1 MHGLNPLL
9 GDIDAS
15 SGMILYR
22 KLQIIFPNAFI
33 AAFSLQHTGIQENF
47 MLKNRMDQRI
57 LPIVRECIFVKCPFL
72 IHFFKYFCHYYIPR
86 KIGTFFDGADGI
98 LVIDPGHQISYLGFA
113 MGGGS
118 GEYVATKE
126 EWVTPAPKS
135 MPLTECGCIP
145 LASLTAWE
153 ALFTHGKLE
162 KGQIVVVNGASGGVG
177 NSIVQLA
184 KWKGATV
191 IGIDHGSVKD
201 NVMSLGA
208 DYFVDYTCQKL
219 NDVYD
224 GEVDLI
230 INFSNAPESQIDE
243 EMKQLKKGGTVVNGN
258 AAMAQ
263 KMLRKMGGSQE
274 RGVTM
279 NASDSADVNYVVFSV
294 DYDTESLSKIVSIID
309 EGGLK
314 PLITNRISVKDL
326 KTAHETYLQGRNNGK
341 ILVIVDETL
350 K

>member
-1 MHGLNPLL
+1 MKAYYVEAYDNNDLSKMIYGDLPIPEITDDQVLIKVAAGSFNPCERQV
-9 GDIDAS
+9 GA
-15 SGMILYR
+15 GE
-22 KLQIIFPNAFI
+22 FEH
-33 AAFSLQHTGIQENF
+33 AFSTPIPFVFGVDCAGIVEKAGSKVEN
-47 MLKNRMDQRI
+47 
-57 LPIVRECIFVKCPFL
+57 VKVGD
-72 IHFFKYFCHYYIPR
+72 R
-86 KIGTFFDGADGI
+86 
-98 LVIDPGHQISYLGFA
+98 VIAYLGFA

-118 GEYVATKE
+118 GEYVATKG
-126 EWVTPAPKS
+126 EWVAPAPKTMS
-135 MPLTECGCIP
+135 LTDCGCIP

-191 IGIDHGSVKD
+191 IGVDHGSVKD
-201 NVMSLGA
+201 NVMKIGA
-208 DYFVDYTCQKL
+208 DIFVDYTSQKL
-219 NDVYD
+219 SNVYD

-230 INFSNAPESQIDE
+230 INFSNAPESQIE
-243 EMKQLKKGGTVVNGN
+243 EQMKQLKKGGTVVNGN
-258 AAMAQ
+258 AAMSQ
-263 KMLRKMGGSQE
+263 KMLRKIGGNQE

-279 NASDSADVNYVVFSV
+279 NASDSTDFNYVVFSV
-294 DYDTESLSKIVSIID
+294 DYDTKSLTKISEIID

-326 KTAHETYLQGRNNGK
+326 KSAHETYLQGKNNGK